1 MANPTLGMGAGSPLH
16 PGFISA
22 GSTLLIAAFA
32 TDLMYCKTSLWQWAN
47 FSAWLITAGLVLA
60 LLATI
65 VLVIDFLIGRVN
77 RIDLAGFCLVA
88 AAALLS
94 LLNVLVH
101 SRDGWTS
108 VAPEGIGLSAMVT
121 ILLLAA
127 AVRGWRVAGAA
138 DNATG
143 ERS

>member
-1 MANPTLGMGAGSPLH
+1 MAKPTRDLRSGAPLH
-16 PGFISA
+16 PGFINA
-22 GSTLLIAAFA
+22 GGTLLIAAFA

-47 FSAWLITAGLVLA
+47 FSAWLITAGLILA

-65 VLVIDFLIGRVN
+65 VLVIDFRIGRVS
-77 RIDLAGFCLVA
+77 RLDPAGFCLVG

-94 LLNVLVH
+94 LLNVFVH

-108 VAPEGIGLSAMVT
+108 VAPGGIGLSALVT

-127 AVRGWRVAGAA
+127 ATRGWSVAEAA
-138 DNATG
+138 QQSTG
-143 ERS
+143 DRA